1 MFIYVILMTIIV
13 SFMFIRI
20 NRLCGPYFSFNK
32 KIHNAG
38 ILFLLCILWV
48 LLAFKGSNIGSDT
61 PSYINFFYEFK
72 RNLLLNGNN
81 FFSIFINHTRFEIG
95 YVVLNN
101 IIANIFGE
109 VQWLFVIIATFEI
122 FVLYKFLLCKS
133 KNIYMSIFLFISLRF
148 FYFTMSGLRQTIAI
162 FICVI
167 AYQYIEKRKP
177 LLFYLYVIMAMQF
190 HITAFVFLILY
201 PISFIEF
208 NIKNVFFIGSVCII
222 VFLCFDYFISTV
234 LDFMPNYYSHYR
246 GTVRFEENKLGNII
260 VACMQFVF
268 LIFILFSQYNTKHNT
283 SYDEASMMKFM
294 ILISFLL
301 SLISLKATT
310 LDRLFYYFYIYI
322 IIYIPNVIYAMPFR
336 NKIFFTITVC
346 IFSFL
351 YNIAVLY
358 FRPEW
363 LNITP
368 YSFFWS

>member
-1 MFIYVILMTIIV
+1 
-13 SFMFIRI
+13 
-20 NRLCGPYFSFNK
+20 
-32 KIHNAG
+32 
-38 ILFLLCILWV
+38 
-48 LLAFKGSNIGSDT
+48 
-61 PSYINFFYEFK
+61 
-72 RNLLLNGNN
+72 
-81 FFSIFINHTRFEIG
+81 
-95 YVVLNN
+95 
-101 IIANIFGE
+101 
-109 VQWLFVIIATFEI
+109 
-122 FVLYKFLLCKS
+122 
-133 KNIYMSIFLFISLRF
+133 MSIFLFISLRF

-167 AYQYIEKRKP
+167 AYQYIKKRKP